1 MLRGSCS
8 VGAAA
13 TEGLVV
19 RPTEGR
25 QARAAVHV
33 EQIQVNKRLASG
45 ANRRSARDTKQRAE
59 ARIAVDTGDGC
70 TWTDRDL
77 GRLGAR

>member
-1 MLRGSCS
+1 M
-8 VGAAA
+8 
-13 TEGLVV
+13 
-19 RPTEGR
+19 
-25 QARAAVHV
+25 